1 MTPAIDFFGRTH
13 QAARTLAQE
22 IVTKTGESVEK
33 AVRMRQLK
41 LRAGWTGWRIVD
53 CGGERYALVR
63 ADDELVRYPDSGT
76 VDVATVERF
85 IETRE
90 RERW

>member
-1 MTPAIDFFGRTH
+1 MTPAMDFFGRTH

-22 IVTKTGESVEK
+22 IVEKTGQAVET
-33 AVRMRQLK
+33 AVRMRRLRM
-41 LRAGWTGWRIVD
+41 RAGWTGWRIVD
-53 CGGERYALVR
+53 CGQDQFALVR
-63 ADDELVRYPDSGT
+63 SDNELDRYPDRGT
-76 VDVATVERF
+76 ADVATVERF

>member
-1 MTPAIDFFGRTH
+1 MNPAMDVFGRTH

-22 IVTKTGESVEK
+22 IVEKTGK
-33 AVRMRQLK
+33 AVEVAVRLRQLRM
-41 LRAGWTGWRIVD
+41 RAGWTGWRIVD
-53 CGGERYALVR
+53 CGGETYALVR
-63 ADDELVRYPDSGT
+63 IDNEAERYPDRGA
-76 VDVATVERF
+76 VDAATVERF

>member
-1 MTPAIDFFGRTH
+1 M
-13 QAARTLAQE
+13 
-22 IVTKTGESVEK
+22 
-33 AVRMRQLK
+33 
-41 LRAGWTGWRIVD
+41 RAGWTGWRIVD
-53 CGGERYALVR
+53 CGGENYALVR
-63 ADDELVRYPDSGT
+63 IDNEMVRYPDRGT